1 MKIAIVGAHGSGKTT
16 LSLGLVMNLKIMGRN
31 AELMTEVAR
40 HSPYLI
46 AGQQSPEAQLHIFS
60 SQVESELRHA
70 RTCDVLVTDRCVLD
84 HLMYL
89 ELFFPESKDFI
100 QAERDFS
107 RVYIKTYDHIFRTST
122 IYNSEEIKDNLRPK
136 DLSLQRKAHENL
148 GKLLE
153 EFYPDYISLPS
164 AKDVNAIT
172 FIMEHI

>member
-31 AELMTEVAR
+31 AELMPEVAR

-60 SQVESELRHA
+60 SQV
-70 RTCDVLVTDRCVLD
+70 
-84 HLMYL
+84 
-89 ELFFPESKDFI
+89 ESKDFI